1 MQDRRIKILKET
13 ILSFNKYFE
22 NIKNIFIPTAKTK
35 HKNPTSELINNFYSS
50 NQCFLTLFLLKL
62 AYNFH
67 RVLQIH

>member
-22 NIKNIFIPTAKTK
+22 NIKNIFIPIAKTK
-35 HKNPTSELINNFYSS
+35 HKNPISELINNFYSN
-50 NQCFLTLFLLKL
+50 NQCLLNLFLLKP

-67 RVLQIH
+67 HVLQIH